1 MQQYDDILKVLA
13 VVKND
18 EAYLERLEVLKR
30 EQMEL
35 SYAKE
40 IANTVHEAE
49 KYKITAR
56 QEADW
61 FLSEAKKE
69 AEKIKEDATQY
80 VEKKREELVRQKLIN
95 QRSKELQVEYENK
108 LNELHAQQQE
118 VEKQLQNLSDAQN
131 RLSHETKSAREI
143 RDKYENKFR
152 QIQQII
158 NT

>member
-18 EAYLERLEVLKR
+18 DAYLERLEVLKR

-40 IANTVHEAE
+40 IATTVQDAE

-69 AEKIKEDATQY
+69 AEKIKQEASQY
-80 VEKKREELVRQKLIN
+80 VDKKRDELTRQKLIN
-95 QRSKELQVEYENK
+95 QKSKELQVEYEAK

-118 VEKQLQNLSDAQN
+118 LAKQKQDLSDAQN

-143 RDKYENKFR
+143 RDKYESKFR

-158 NT
+158 NS